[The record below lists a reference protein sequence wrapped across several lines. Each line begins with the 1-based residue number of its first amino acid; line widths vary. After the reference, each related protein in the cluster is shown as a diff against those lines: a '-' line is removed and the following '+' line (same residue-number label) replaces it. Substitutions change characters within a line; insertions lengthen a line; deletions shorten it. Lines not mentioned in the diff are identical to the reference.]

1 MSAIENFST
10 TQLQNVIPS
19 YLYQEYADDDDLQ
32 AFVDAQNALAQGYQN
47 WFLQTPL
54 GLYTA
59 PSINGPLLDW
69 VGQGVYGISRPV
81 LSTQTSRRV
90 AGYNEYT
97 YNTFPYDGLKS
108 SVTGTAQIASD
119 DIYKRVLTWHLY
131 KGDGYQFSVLW
142 LKKRIARFLN
152 GVNGTDYPV
161 LDVLPSIT
169 VSGSVF
175 TVNEAYSQSLV
186 FLQQCISNNVLALP
200 FQYSI
205 VINAVTLSSDGGVL
219 VVNPF
224 AGYPSN
230 STSLPPGN
238 IYSNGGAVCVVPG
251 ITPNPSAPPVYFGS
265 ITADELY
272 SLGGGNLPL
281 TNPGV
286 GTGQLW
292 NNGGVVCIA

>member
-1 MSAIENFST
+1 MSEIESFST
-10 TQLQNVIPS
+10 TQLPSIIPS

-32 AFVDAQNALAQGYQN
+32 SFVDAQNALAQGYHD

-59 PSINGPLLDW
+59 PSINGALLDW
-69 VGQGVYGISRPV
+69 IGRGVYDIDRPV
-81 LSTQTSRRV
+81 LSTQSSRRA
-90 AGYNEYT
+90 AGYNEYS
-97 YNTFPYDGLKS
+97 YNTFPYNGLNS

-131 KGDGYQFSVLW
+131 KGDGYQFNMLW

-152 GVNGTDYPV
+152 GVNGMDFPV
-161 LDVLPSIT
+161 LDALPSIT
-169 VSGSVF
+169 VSGSTF
-175 TVNEAYSQSLV
+175 TVDEAYSQSLV

-200 FQYSI
+200 FQYSV
-205 VINAVTLSSDGGVL
+205 VINALTLVDNGGVL
-219 VVNPF
+219 VVVPF
-224 AGYPSN
+224 MGYPPN
-230 STSLPPGN
+230 SSGLPAGA
-238 IYSNGGAVCVVPG
+238 IYSDGGVVAVVPG

-265 ITADELY
+265 INSDELLA
-272 SLGGGNLPL
+272 LGGGNLPL

-286 GTGQLW
+286 ATQLW